1 MLVSEPFTSAS
12 AHRGDRRAPFR
23 LPIAVPALLLG
34 LLLSQPV
41 QAGDTSELHLLGF
54 SKNGDFFA
62 FEQFGIQDGS
72 GFPYSEIY
80 LVDVIGDSWV
90 PPSPFR
96 LRKDVDT
103 GPGDAADNALTHTRS
118 ENRLAAQPLLQEKA
132 IAGKGETVGFNP
144 RTELTSD
151 PHKMIVAARDSFQLG
166 EDPIDLTLSEYDLPD
181 AQCQGYGA
189 DTRGFRLTMVHKG
202 VTRILNQDT
211 TLPKSRKCPLAYRI
225 ERFVTHFPAEAPP
238 VFAVLIQM
246 DSLGFEG
253 PDRRYLAIT
262 GRL

>member
-1 MLVSEPFTSAS
+1 MFRFSAV
-12 AHRGDRRAPFR
+12 FR
-23 LPIAVPALLLG
+23 LSALVVAG
-34 LLLSQPV
+34 LLAPAA

-62 FEQFGIQDGS
+62 FEQYGIQDGS
-72 GFPYSEIY
+72 GFPYSEIFV
-80 LVDVIGDSWV
+80 VDVIGDSWV

-96 LRKDVDT
+96 LRKDVEA
-103 GPGDAADNALTHTRS
+103 GLGDAADTALTHTRS
-118 ENRLAAQPLLQEKA
+118 ENRLTAQPLLQDKA

-151 PHKMIVAARDSFQLG
+151 PHKMIVAARDSFRLG
-166 EDPIDLTLSEYDLPD
+166 DDPVDLTLSEYALPD
-181 AQCQGYGA
+181 AQCQSYGA
-189 DTRGFRLTMVHKG
+189 DTKGFRLTLVHKG
-202 VTRILNQDT
+202 ATRLLNEDNAI
-211 TLPKSRKCPLAYRI
+211 PKSRKCPLGYRI

-253 PDRRYLAIT
+253 PDRRYLAIS

>member
-1 MLVSEPFTSAS
+1 MSRIRAVLRLSALVVA
-12 AHRGDRRAPFR
+12 
-23 LPIAVPALLLG
+23 G
-34 LLLSQPV
+34 LLAPAAL
-41 QAGDTSELHLLGF
+41 AGDTSELQLLGF

-62 FEQFGIQDGS
+62 FEQYGIQDGS
-72 GFPYSEIY
+72 GFPYSEIFV
-80 LVDVIGDSWV
+80 VDVIGDSWV

-96 LRKDVDT
+96 LRKDVEA
-103 GPGDAADNALTHTRS
+103 GLGDAADTALTHTRS
-118 ENRLAAQPLLQEKA
+118 ENRLAAQPLLQDKA

-151 PHKMIVAARDSFQLG
+151 PHKMIVAARDSFRLG
-166 EDPIDLTLSEYDLPD
+166 DDPIDLTLSEYALPD
-181 AQCQGYGA
+181 AECQGYGA
-189 DTRGFRLTMVHKG
+189 DTKGFRLSLVHKG
-202 VTRILNQDT
+202 VTRILNEDKSV
-211 TLPKSRKCPLAYRI
+211 PKSRKCPLGYRI

>member
-1 MLVSEPFTSAS
+1 MRSS
-12 AHRGDRRAPFR
+12 R
-23 LPIAVPALLLG
+23 LSFFLPVLLLG
-34 LLLSQPV
+34 LWLTPPA
-41 QAGDTSELHLLGF
+41 QAGDTSALHLLGF

-62 FEQFGIQDGS
+62 FEQYGIQDGS
-72 GFPYSEIY
+72 GFPYSEIFV
-80 LVDVIGDSWV
+80 VDVIGDSWV
-90 PPSPFR
+90 SPSPFR
-96 LRKDVDT
+96 LRKDVEA
-103 GPGDAADNALTHTRS
+103 GLGDAADSALTHTRS
-118 ENRLAAQPLLQEKA
+118 ENRLAAQPLLQDKA

-151 PHKMIVAARDSFQLG
+151 PHKMIVAARDSFRLG
-166 EDPIDLTLSEYDLPD
+166 DDPVDLTLSEYALPD
-181 AQCQGYGA
+181 AECQGYGA
-189 DTRGFRLTMVHKG
+189 DTKGFRLTLVHKG
-202 VTRILNQDT
+202 VTRILNEDKAV
-211 TLPKSRKCPLAYRI
+211 PKSRKCPLAYRI